1 MSPSSSHAWSAF
13 SFRAHDYKHLTTPEF
28 KMRTLNTAAIAFCFL
43 TSAALAANPEG
54 NWLSADGGTK
64 VRISTC
70 GGNKLCATLVWL
82 DHPTDPAT
90 GRPKTDRLNPDPA
103 KRSRPL
109 IGLQVVNA
117 LAPSGPNTWSG
128 RIYNRRRPHLQS
140 PAQGRER
147 RRRQSA
153 RLRSRRALQNPHLE
167 ADELS
172 SRIRA
177 APQGGL
183 VEGVAN
189 TPLVPAKAGTQGNRV
204 RVPDSGFRL
213 SRE

>member
-1 MSPSSSHAWSAF
+1 M
-13 SFRAHDYKHLTTPEF
+13 RA
-28 KMRTLNTAAIAFCFL
+28 LNTAAIAFCFL

-82 DHPTDPAT
+82 DHPTDPTT

-128 RIYNRRRPHLQS
+128 RIYNADDGRTYK
-140 PAQGRER
+140 AQ
-147 RRRQSA
+147 
-153 RLRSRRALQNPHLE
+153 LK
-167 ADELS
+167 
-172 SRIRA
+172 
-177 APQGGL
+177 
-183 VEGVAN
+183 VESDGVAK
-189 TPLVPAKAGTQGNRV
+189 VQGCVLAVLCKTHTWTRTN
-204 RVPDSGFRL
+204 
-213 SRE
+213 

>member
-1 MSPSSSHAWSAF
+1 M
-13 SFRAHDYKHLTTPEF
+13 RA
-28 KMRTLNTAAIAFCFL
+28 LNTTAIAFCFL

-54 NWLSADGGTK
+54 NWLSEDGGTK

-82 DHPTDPAT
+82 DHPIDPAT

-128 RIYNRRRPHLQS
+128 RSLQRRRRPHLQS
-140 PAQGRER
+140 PSQGRER

-153 RLRSRRALQNPHLE
+153 RLRSCRALQDPHVDT
-167 ADELS
+167 DELS
-172 SRIRA
+172 VRIRA
-177 APQGGL
+177 NAVIFRNATSTTCSLSPSELGF
-183 VEGVAN
+183 
-189 TPLVPAKAGTQGNRV
+189 TRV
-204 RVPDSGFRL
+204 RHY
-213 SRE
+213 

>member
-1 MSPSSSHAWSAF
+1 M
-13 SFRAHDYKHLTTPEF
+13 RA
-28 KMRTLNTAAIAFCFL
+28 LNTTAIAFCFL

-54 NWLSADGGTK
+54 NWLSEDGGTK

-82 DHPTDPAT
+82 DHPIDPAT

-117 LAPSGPNTWSG
+117 LAPSGPNTSV
-128 RIYNRRRPHLQS
+128 RSSLQRRRRPHLQS
-140 PAQGRER
+140 PPQGRER

-153 RLRSRRALQNPHLE
+153 RLRSCRALQDPHLD

-172 SRIRA
+172 ARIRA
-177 APQGGL
+177 NLADFQKCNEHSL
-183 VEGVAN
+183 S
-189 TPLVPAKAGTQGNRV
+189 PLGRKIGPVDWQ
-204 RVPDSGFRL
+204 
-213 SRE
+213 

>member
-13 SFRAHDYKHLTTPEF
+13 SFHAHRHKHLTTKHLATPEF
-28 KMRTLNTAAIAFCFL
+28 KMRALNTAAIAFCFL

-128 RIYNRRRPHLQS
+128 RIYNADDGRTYK
-140 PAQGRER
+140 AQ
-147 RRRQSA
+147 
-153 RLRSRRALQNPHLE
+153 LK
-167 ADELS
+167 
-172 SRIRA
+172 
-177 APQGGL
+177 
-183 VEGVAN
+183 VESDGVAK
-189 TPLVPAKAGTQGNRV
+189 VQGCVLAVLCKTHTWTRTN
-204 RVPDSGFRL
+204 
-213 SRE
+213 